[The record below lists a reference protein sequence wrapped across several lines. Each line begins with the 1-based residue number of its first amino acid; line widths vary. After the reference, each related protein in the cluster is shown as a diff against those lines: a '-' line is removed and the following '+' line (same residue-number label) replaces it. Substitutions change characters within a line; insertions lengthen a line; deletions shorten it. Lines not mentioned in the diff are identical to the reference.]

1 MRNSRIVAQIIPADA
16 PRRAAEFKRWAG
28 MEQRQINTQQTPG
41 TVRMLTRL
49 RVTLAAQTL
58 LLLSACAVHQPYPK
72 TAWGP
77 LPPPPAEDC
86 LHFEGSYHNRGE
98 MVGHEAQPSLALEL
112 FGKDELLRA
121 TRVNLSLPTNDTL
134 EVAILEGRGLLF
146 DQTLTSPADFIC
158 KEGRLVIRSRRF
170 FAESAVSGWENVA
183 ITLIYNDDYLL
194 AQVESFG
201 VGAIFLVI
209 PVGGKTTSWYRFRR
223 ERE

>member
-1 MRNSRIVAQIIPADA
+1 
-16 PRRAAEFKRWAG
+16 
-28 MEQRQINTQQTPG
+28 
-41 TVRMLTRL
+41 
-49 RVTLAAQTL
+49 
-58 LLLSACAVHQPYPK
+58 
-72 TAWGP
+72 
-77 LPPPPAEDC
+77 
-86 LHFEGSYHNRGE
+86 